1 MGLRGYVTEQ
11 SCMNVSD
18 VCADAIIWNLQQN
31 YFAHALSFVKDS
43 RQPAAKSNLYKSRK
57 TNARTN
63 VSRTNQ
69 RRSSPT

>member
-11 SCMNVSD
+11 SCVNVSD
-18 VCADAIIWNLQQN
+18 VCADAIVWNLQQN
-31 YFAHALSFVKDS
+31 YFAHALSSVKDS
-43 RQPAAKSNLYKSRK
+43 RQHAAKSNLYTSRR

-63 VSRTNQ
+63 VSSTKQ